1 MRSRP
6 PEVRGMAPPV
16 HGRRLW
22 RTGGVHGLRA
32 SDGAARQHAGL
43 VVAGGVATWGSTWEE
58 KQGAEEL
65 ERGMA
70 AWWRGRSCGRLSRRG
85 GVEDDRSGRRGDRG

>member
-6 PEVRGMAPPV
+6 PEVRGMAPLV
-16 HGRRLW
+16 HGRRPW

-43 VVAGGVATWGSTWEE
+43 VVAGGVATWRSAWEE

-85 GVEDDRSGRRGDRG
+85 G